1 MTSAS
6 KASLPASFALLFEAR
21 LAVQRAEY
29 GARIELT
36 GQAVSLYETDD
47 GVYAVHGVKPGGVV
61 GFGASIEDAC
71 RDHTQRLGL
80 VLDDLLQESAS
91 YGEFERGA
99 QALFA
104 YESPWSRQ
112 QFDRALEEA
121 VAAEFSSGETSVAEA
136 DYSMPP
142 SWRPVGAGQPLPV
155 PATSLIHRNA

>member
-6 KASLPASFALLFEAR
+6 KASLPTSFALQFEAR

-29 GARIELT
+29 GARIEMT
-36 GQAVSLYETDD
+36 GQAVSVYEGDD
-47 GVYAVHGVKPGGVV
+47 DVYAVHGVKPGGVV
-61 GFGASIEDAC
+61 GFGASIKEAC

-91 YGEFERGA
+91 YDEFERRA
-99 QALFA
+99 QELFA
-104 YESPWSRQ
+104 YESPWSRE

-121 VAAEFSSGETSVAEA
+121 VATQFSSGETPVVEA

-142 SWRPVGAGQPLPV
+142 SWHSIGPDQPLPV
-155 PATSLIHRNA
+155 PVTSLIHRNA

>member
-29 GARIELT
+29 AARIEMT
-36 GQAVSLYETDD
+36 GQAVSMYERDD
-47 GVYAVHGVKPGGVV
+47 DVYAVHSVNPGGVV
-61 GFGASIEDAC
+61 GFGASIEEAC

-91 YGEFERGA
+91 YDEFERRA

-121 VAAEFSSGETSVAEA
+121 VAPQFSSGETSVAEP

-142 SWRPVGAGQPLPV
+142 LWRSVGPDQPLPV
-155 PATSLIHRNA
+155 PVTSLIHRNA